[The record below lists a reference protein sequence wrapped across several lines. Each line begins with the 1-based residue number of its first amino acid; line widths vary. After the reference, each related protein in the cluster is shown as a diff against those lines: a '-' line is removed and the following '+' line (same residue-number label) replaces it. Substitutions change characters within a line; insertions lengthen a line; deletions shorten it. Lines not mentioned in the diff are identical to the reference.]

1 MDIGNLEMFQ
11 RETTERI
18 YKLVDELTLLTGNT
32 DLNMVDF
39 EIRRIRK
46 AIEVETEAILE
57 SVKEYHGI

>member
-11 RETTERI
+11 RETMERI

-39 EIRRIRK
+39 EVKRIRK

-57 SVKEYHGI
+57 SVTEYHGI

>member
-39 EIRRIRK
+39 EIKRIRK

>member
-1 MDIGNLEMFQ
+1 M
-11 RETTERI
+11 ERI

-39 EIRRIRK
+39 EVKRIRK

>member
-11 RETTERI
+11 RETMERI

-39 EIRRIRK
+39 EVKRIRK

>member
-32 DLNMVDF
+32 HLNMVDF
-39 EIRRIRK
+39 EIKRIRK

-57 SVKEYHGI
+57 SVKEHHGI

>member
-32 DLNMVDF
+32 DLNVVDF

-46 AIEVETEAILE
+46 AIEVETEALLE

>member
-32 DLNMVDF
+32 DLNVIDF

-46 AIEVETEAILE
+46 AIEVETEALLE